1 MVFNKGKKEVQFPVC
16 TKEIYYAISE
26 VLLNTIIYQEEDES
40 FDADSIIYESLSSK
54 ISNDESIEAVKWF
67 THDKVF
73 YEASHN
79 KYAYTSGP
87 LMKEVTTNVLFK
99 GANYDEEFNRVRKLI
114 EETYGG

>member
-1 MVFNKGKKEVQFPVC
+1 MIYGVL
-16 TKEIYYAISE
+16 TK
-26 VLLNTIIYQEEDES
+26 LFGWTIKYQEEDEA

-99 GANYDEEFNRVRKLI
+99 GANYDEEFDRVRKLI